1 MQADFRATRTER
13 VACYSKGAAM
23 SAISDAEKIALGRE
37 MADAWKAL
45 DWRKVADMFT
55 PDGVL
60 HSMMVE
66 PVVGREAIF
75 KRINGL
81 ADGLTAITL
90 QIRHMGVIDGVLFME
105 RLDEFVI
112 RGKAGSA
119 PVVGVLEFDG
129 RLIKMWREYYDR
141 AHLLKAMGL
150 VEDFDKSTR

>member
-1 MQADFRATRTER
+1 M
-13 VACYSKGAAM
+13 
-23 SAISDAEKIALGRE
+23 AEGLTDEQKIAVGRE
-37 MADAWKAL
+37 MAEAWRAL

-66 PVVGREAIF
+66 PIVGREAIY
-75 KRINGL
+75 KRVSGL
-81 ADGLTAITL
+81 GDGLEQITL
-90 QIRHMGVIDGVLFME
+90 NIHHMGVIDGVLYME
-105 RLDEFVI
+105 RTDEFVI

-129 RLIKMWREYYDR
+129 PQIRIWREYYDR

-150 VEDFDKSTR
+150 VEDFDQKTR

>member
-1 MQADFRATRTER
+1 M
-13 VACYSKGAAM
+13 
-23 SAISDAEKIALGRE
+23 AEGLTDEQKIAVGRE
-37 MADAWKAL
+37 MAEAWRAL

-66 PVVGREAIF
+66 PIVGREAIY
-75 KRINGL
+75 KRVSGL
-81 ADGLTAITL
+81 GDGLEQITL
-90 QIRHMGVIDGVLFME
+90 NIHHVGVIDGVLYME
-105 RLDEFVI
+105 RTDEFVI

-129 RLIKMWREYYDR
+129 PQIRIWREYYDR

-150 VEDFDKSTR
+150 VEDFDQKTR